1 MISLHKILLETLN
14 RVRPD
19 KPLVINMIYHD
30 SSDEARRRGMS
41 MELDSKRTS
50 RYSTN
55 YSADRN
61 RFNDLFYL
69 FQSFCISPKTLT
81 ILCNCRNDR
90 IKSIFIRLESFSRC
104 DLDDFRA
111 LKRNL
116 RFLQQC
122 VEIFTRNMKYVD
134 RST

>member
-14 RVRPD
+14 RDRPE

-30 SSDEARRRGMS
+30 SSHKARRRGMS

-61 RFNDLFYL
+61 RFNDLFYTCFSL
-69 FQSFCISPKTLT
+69 SVSRPKH
-81 ILCNCRNDR
+81 
-90 IKSIFIRLESFSRC
+90 
-104 DLDDFRA
+104 
-111 LKRNL
+111 
-116 RFLQQC
+116 
-122 VEIFTRNMKYVD
+122 
-134 RST
+134 